1 MKVIDIQQKESPAES
16 LVWERPGPRVYECRA
31 VLCPE
36 AEGGYSVHALNLP
49 GVVSQGE
56 TFREALA
63 NIAEAFRAAVSYYLE
78 THGTIPWSPVDVE
91 RSQDSQE
98 RWILVNA

>member
-1 MKVIDIQQKESPAES
+1 MKVIDIPQRESPTKS
-16 LVWERPGPRVYECRA
+16 LVWEKPGPRVYECRA

-36 AEGGYSVHALNLP
+36 ADGGYSAHALNLP

-56 TFREALA
+56 TLREALA

-78 THGTIPWSPVDVE
+78 SHVAIPWGQVDVE
-91 RSQDSQE
+91 RSQNSQE
-98 RWILVNA
+98 RWILVDA